1 MKRPIRD
8 TARDARGNP
17 VTSQPQRRYMLRL
30 LVLENAGMRDGAT
43 IPYPTRDILTKRG
56 WVERIPRTASAK
68 VARLSALGYASYRLT
83 PMGRSIAR
91 RLKDG
96 TL

>member
-1 MKRPIRD
+1 MKRPVRD
-8 TARDARGNP
+8 TARDARGNT
-17 VTSQPQRRYMLRL
+17 VISKPQRRYMLRL
-30 LVLENAGMRDGAT
+30 LTLETSGLRDGAS

-56 WVERIPRTASAK
+56 WVERIPKTASAK

-83 PMGRSIAR
+83 PMGKSIAR

-96 TL
+96 TM